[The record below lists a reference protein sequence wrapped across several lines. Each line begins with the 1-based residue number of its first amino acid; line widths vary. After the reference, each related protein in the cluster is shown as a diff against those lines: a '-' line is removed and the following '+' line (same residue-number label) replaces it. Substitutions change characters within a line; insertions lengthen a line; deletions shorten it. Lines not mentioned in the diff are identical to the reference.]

1 MAISPVYALR
11 ETGQNLWRNFLLSLA
26 TIITIGV
33 SLWLFGGFFL
43 FNYAVDNATQR
54 WEGGI
59 EFVVWMN
66 PEATA
71 EQNANILDAINTSP
85 EIRDFTFVDQ
95 DEAYEEFKDI
105 FADTPELVEVVTP
118 EVMPPSYRVVPV
130 DPDADVVEELAN
142 QFQGRPGVKTVVSA
156 NDTIRDIQDLADD
169 VGRVFLFGSIILL
182 AAATLLIL
190 TNIVSAIRNRGR
202 EIEIMKVVGATNW
215 FIRIPFMLEGIVQAL
230 IGAVLAW
237 GGLFLIDRQVIQ
249 QFSQPDS
256 LELMAGFR
264 VESNEFIFTSGM
276 VLGIAILVSVIGSSI
291 AVTRYLDA

>member
-1 MAISPVYALR
+1 MAISPIYALR

-26 TIITIGV
+26 TVITIGV

-71 EQNANILDAINTSP
+71 EQNDNILDAITTSP

-95 DEAYEEFKDI
+95 AAAYEEFKDI

-130 DPDADVVEELAN
+130 DPDADVVEELAS
-142 QFQGRPGVKTVVSA
+142 QFEGRPGVKTVVSA

-190 TNIVSAIRNRGR
+190 TNIVSAIRNRGQ

-264 VESNEFIFTSGM
+264 VESDEFIFTSGM

>member
-1 MAISPVYALR
+1 MAISPGYALR
-11 ETGQNLWRNFLLSLA
+11 ETGTNLVRNFMLSLA
-26 TIITIGV
+26 TVITIGV

-71 EQNANILDAINTSP
+71 EQNSIILDAISSSP
-85 EIRDFTFVDQ
+85 EIRDFQFVDQ
-95 DEAYEEFKDI
+95 DAAYEEFKDI
-105 FADTPELVEVVTP
+105 FADTPELIEVVTP
-118 EVMPPSYRVVPV
+118 EVMPPSYRIVPV
-130 DPDADVVEELAN
+130 DPDADVVEELAS
-142 QFQGRPGVKTVVSA
+142 QFTGRPGVKTVVSA
-156 NDTIRDIQDLADD
+156 NDTIRDIQDLADR
-169 VGRVFLFGSIILL
+169 VGIVFFTGSVVLL

-215 FIRIPFMLEGIVQAL
+215 FIRIPFMLEGIAQAVM
-230 IGAVLAW
+230 GAVLAW
-237 GGLFLIDRQVIQ
+237 GGLVMIERFVIQ
-249 QFSQPDS
+249 RFSQPDS

-264 VESNEFIFTSGM
+264 VETGEFLFTSGL
-276 VLGIAILVSVIGSSI
+276 VLAIALVVSVIGSSI

>member
-33 SLWLFGGFFL
+33 SLWLFGGFYL
-43 FNYAVDNATQR
+43 FNYAVANATQR

-66 PEATA
+66 PEATV

-156 NDTIRDIQDLADD
+156 NDTIRDIQDLADR
-169 VGRVFLFGSIILL
+169 VGRVFLFGSMVLL
-182 AAATLLIL
+182 GAATLLIL

>member
-95 DEAYEEFKDI
+95 DEAFEEFKDI
-105 FADTPELVEVVTP
+105 FSDTPELVEVVTP

-142 QFQGRPGVKTVVSA
+142 QFDGRPGVKTVVSA

-230 IGAVLAW
+230 IGAVFAW

-264 VESNEFIFTSGM
+264 VESDEFIFTSGM

-291 AVTRYLDA
+291 AVTRYLDN

>member
-26 TIITIGV
+26 TVITIGV
-33 SLWLFGGFFL
+33 SLCLFGGFFL

-71 EQNANILDAINTSP
+71 EQNANILDAITTSP

-95 DEAYEEFKDI
+95 NAAYEEFQEI
-105 FADTPELVEVVTP
+105 FSDTPELIEVVTP
-118 EVMPPSYRVVPV
+118 EAMPPSYRVVPV

-142 QFQGRPGVKTVVSA
+142 QFTGRPGVKTVVSA

-169 VGRVFLFGSIILL
+169 VGRVFLFGSIVLL

-215 FIRIPFMLEGIVQAL
+215 FIRIPFMLEGVVQAL

-237 GGLFLIDRQVIQ
+237 GGLVAIDRQVIQ

-264 VESNEFIFTSGM
+264 VESDEFVFTSGL

>member
-1 MAISPVYALR
+1 MAISPGYALR
-11 ETGQNLWRNFLLSLA
+11 ETGTNLVRNFMLSLA
-26 TIITIGV
+26 TVITIGV

-66 PEATA
+66 PEATQ
-71 EQNANILDAINTSP
+71 EQNDVILDAINSSP
-85 EIRDFTFVDQ
+85 EIRDFQFVDQ
-95 DEAYEEFKDI
+95 EAAFEEFKDI
-105 FADTPELVEVVTP
+105 FADTPELIEVVTP
-118 EVMPPSYRVVPV
+118 EVMPPSYRIVPV
-130 DPDADVVEELAN
+130 DPDADVVQELAN
-142 QFQGRPGVKTVVSA
+142 QFIGRPGVKTVVSA
-156 NDTIRDIQDLADD
+156 NDTIRDIQDLADR
-169 VGRVFLFGSIILL
+169 VGIVFFTGSVVLL

-215 FIRIPFMLEGIVQAL
+215 FIRIPFMLEGVAQAV
-230 IGAVLAW
+230 IGAVMAW
-237 GGLFLIDRQVIQ
+237 GGLVMIERFVIQ
-249 QFSQPDS
+249 RFSQPDS

-264 VESNEFIFTSGM
+264 VETGEFLFTSGL
-276 VLGIAILVSVIGSSI
+276 VLVIALVVSVIGSSI